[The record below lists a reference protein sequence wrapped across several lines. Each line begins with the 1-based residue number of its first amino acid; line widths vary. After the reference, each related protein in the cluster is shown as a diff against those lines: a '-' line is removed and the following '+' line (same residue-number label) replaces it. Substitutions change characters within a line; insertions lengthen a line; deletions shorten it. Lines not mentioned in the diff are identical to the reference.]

1 MSGVLV
7 NRRNIPEFTGLS
19 VAESGGCECT
29 SALVGR
35 NTRGFPL
42 ERGGTRDASYI
53 NHGHDVETAFWNYV
67 GPTEAES
74 SRGFSKFPKKPRYH
88 RYHLDIELVV
98 VHSFLHYFLRQFFQV
113 KPRSRLQ
120 VFAAS
125 IIGPETTGCP
135 RVENVLSSLRI
146 RPLPRQE
153 LRRILFFFRITS
165 SSMRDETNRTEQ
177 RDASKLLYC
186 FRWQIVDNREINLE
200 NQVFR

>member
-1 MSGVLV
+1 MYIGSRRAKHTRVSPREGRNARRVLHKSRPR
-7 NRRNIPEFTGLS
+7 RRNSLLKLCRPDRGL
-19 VAESGGCECT
+19 
-29 SALVGR
+29 
-35 NTRGFPL
+35 
-42 ERGGTRDASYI
+42 
-53 NHGHDVETAFWNYV
+53 
-67 GPTEAES
+67 S
-74 SRGFSKFPKKPRYH
+74 SRGFSKFPKKP

-113 KPRSRLQ
+113 KPRSRFQ

-146 RPLPRQE
+146 RPPPRQE
-153 LRRILFFFRITS
+153 LRRILFFFRIIS